1 LQKGLESIEINKAGL
16 DLKGQCESLN
26 FPFTLAGSKN
36 STGSQLFFTVNNNES
51 FRVAFRALGLGL
63 KVMRTQESA
72 TVSGV
77 VLPAGSFVIVPGSK
91 TNELLQGITVDPVI
105 STTDVRINMK
115 PLVMPRIGLVE
126 TNMHDM
132 DAGWTRFIFDS
143 YSIPFT
149 VVRPGDFAKLKP
161 SEKFDILIFPDNSK
175 SVLMEGKYKTG
186 ADYYPTDYPP
196 EFTKGLG
203 KEGFEGIL
211 KFLSNGGKIISWGS
225 SVDLFTG
232 QLSIKLSDTEQDE
245 FQLPFTNT
253 AEATGKEGLFCPGS
267 LLEINLSPGNP
278 LSPGMENKTAG
289 FFLGNAVLN
298 TSQPIFDMDRR
309 VFGIFPEKNILLSG
323 YIEKEEKLANRP
335 AIVWVKKG
343 KGQLV
348 LFAFD
353 PIFRASVPVTYK
365 LLFNALLME

>member
-1 LQKGLESIEINKAGL
+1 
-16 DLKGQCESLN
+16 
-26 FPFTLAGSKN
+26 
-36 STGSQLFFTVNNNES
+36 
-51 FRVAFRALGLGL
+51 
-63 KVMRTQESA
+63 
-72 TVSGV
+72 
-77 VLPAGSFVIVPGSK
+77 
-91 TNELLQGITVDPVI
+91 
-105 STTDVRINMK
+105 MK

-143 YSIPFT
+143 YYVPFSI
-149 VVRPGDFAKLKP
+149 VHPGDFAKLKP

-175 SVLMEGKYKTG
+175 SVLMEGKYKAG

-196 EFTKGLG
+196 EFTKGIG
-203 KEGFEGIL
+203 KEGFEGLL

-232 QLSIKLSDTEQDE
+232 PLSIKLSETEQDE
-245 FQLPFTNT
+245 FQLPFSNG
-253 AEATGKEGLFCPGS
+253 AEAAGKEGLFCPGS

-278 LSPGMENKTAG
+278 LSLGMENKTGG
-289 FFLGNAVLN
+289 FFLGNVLLS
-298 TSQPIFDMDRR
+298 TTQPIFDTDRR
-309 VFGIFPEKNILLSG
+309 VFGLFPETHILLSG
-323 YIEKEEKLANRP
+323 YIEKEEKLANHP

-343 KGQLV
+343 KGELV

-353 PIFRASVPVTYK
+353 PIFRASVPLTYK